1 MVSVTRTGIQLRPD
15 SSRVLIRAFQLSNE
29 QRVRNILSRIL
40 TLTEAEVEAEYSRV
54 NTDFSERHVKE
65 VWFWEKR
72 YNEVRHLLPTDAP
85 LSETRQLLIGSYFT
99 MEYALEA
106 AALFNP
112 SIVWHPDQSGL
123 PLGTKRFIISLR
135 ATGEGHISSIVFR
148 TGIVDNSG
156 KVTVD
161 VPNRYVTMP
170 DLIPDSRYEKK
181 LFIRK
186 LEELDLYNDYAAHIL
201 ESLPAVFT
209 LELLRAHLKR
219 VQRSDALRHRTNE
232 RVAQEMLTLALSNYE
247 IVYTPER
254 PLSERIIFPYS
265 PSESNGIED
274 ARFVQFTEDDGSVM
288 YYATYTAYNGRMTL
302 PQILETK
309 DFLNFNIA
317 TLNGSEVQNK
327 GMALFPR
334 RIQGHYAMISRQ
346 DNENIYLMYSDYPH
360 FWYNKQLL
368 LRPTYPWE
376 YIQLGNCGSPIETD
390 AGWLVLSHGVGPMRR
405 YSIGAFLLDKDD
417 PSKVIGRMRE
427 PLLTP
432 NEQEREG
439 YVPNVVYSCGA
450 VVHNGLL
457 ILPYAM
463 SDYASS
469 IATVPVAEIL
479 AAME

>member
-15 SSRVLIRAFQLSNE
+15 SSRVLIRAFQLSSE

-40 TLTEAEVEAEYSRV
+40 TLSETEVETEFNRV

-65 VWFWEKR
+65 MWFWQKR
-72 YNEVRHLLPTDAP
+72 FDEVSHMLPTDQP
-85 LSETRQLLIGSYFT
+85 LSESRKLLIGSYFT

-123 PLGTKRFIISLR
+123 PLGNKRFIISLR

-148 TGIVDNSG
+148 SGIVDSNG
-156 KVTVD
+156 NVTVD
-161 VPNRYVTMP
+161 VPTRYVTAP

-186 LEELDLYNDYAAHIL
+186 LRELDIYNDYSAQIIEPL
-201 ESLPAVFT
+201 GDMFT
-209 LELLRAHLKR
+209 VEQLRAHLTR
-219 VQRSDALRHRTNE
+219 VARSDGRHQTNE
-232 RVAQEMLTLALSNYE
+232 RIAQEMLTLALSNYQ

-274 ARFVQFTEDDGSVM
+274 ARFVRFTEDDGSVM
-288 YYATYTAYNGRMTL
+288 YYGTYTAYNGRMIL
-302 PQILETK
+302 PQILETT
-309 DFLNFNIA
+309 DFLTFNVA
-317 TLNGSEVQNK
+317 TLNGPEVQNK

-334 RIQGHYAMISRQ
+334 RVQGHYAMISRQ

-368 LRPTYPWE
+368 LRPTFPWE
-376 YIQLGNCGSPIETD
+376 FIQLGNCGSPIETD
-390 AGWLVLSHGVGPMRR
+390 DGWLVLSHGVGPMRR
-405 YSIGAFLLDKDD
+405 YSIGAFLLDKKD
-417 PSKVIGRMRE
+417 PSKVIGRTRE

-450 VVHNGLL
+450 VVHNGNL

-469 IATVPVAEIL
+469 ICTMPLAEVL
-479 AAME
+479 AAMS